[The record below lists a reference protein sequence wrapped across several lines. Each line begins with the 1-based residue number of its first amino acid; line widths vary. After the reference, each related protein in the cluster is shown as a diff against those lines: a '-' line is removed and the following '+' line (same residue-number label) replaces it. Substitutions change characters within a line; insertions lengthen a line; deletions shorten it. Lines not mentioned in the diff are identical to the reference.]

1 MSVATQSLFAVLKAT
16 VGPWAVPIK
25 SSMTA
30 IKSLMLVSV
39 VAGTLAWP
47 SYSALAETAVG
58 TTAAPVA
65 SPKPEGKTSAEAP
78 AAAQATSV
86 SPDKPGDKSTDKPS
100 AQASASPS
108 DKPTDKSNAPGE
120 PPVLD
125 PNKFFGHAKSGYAA
139 AQLCPEICAKLFCYC
154 GCDMTDDHDSLLD
167 CFTTD
172 HGVDCHICQEEALIA
187 LKMKREGKTMKQIQQ
202 AIDIMFEKE
211 YPFDEPSAVIQKYRK
226 NRLWQPGTVKTL
238 GKAGSAAG
246 TNSAK
251 AGQASGN
258 STQSASGKAAPASGK
273 TASNSSGKPL
283 LGKNG
288 QPVGACCAGHSKEKK

>member
-1 MSVATQSLFAVLKAT
+1 MSTSAKLLLLASL
-16 VGPWAVPIK
+16 
-25 SSMTA
+25 TA
-30 IKSLMLVSV
+30 
-39 VAGTLAWP
+39 ATLAWP
-47 SYSALAETAVG
+47 TSSALAETAE
-58 TTAAPVA
+58 A
-65 SPKPEGKTSAEAP
+65 KPSADIA
-78 AAAQATSV
+78 AAAQT
-86 SPDKPGDKSTDKPS
+86 
-100 AQASASPS
+100 PS
-108 DKPTDKSNAPGE
+108 DKPGEKSSTEASAGPSDKPSVPGE

-125 PNKFFGHAKSGYAA
+125 PNRFFGHAKSGYAA

-187 LKMKREGKTMKQIQQ
+187 LKMKREGKSMKQIQQ

-211 YPFDEPSAVIQKYRK
+211 YPFDEPTAVIQKYRK

-238 GKAGSAAG
+238 DKPGSAAAKSSP
-246 TNSAK
+246 TSPRNSA
-251 AGQASGN
+251 GTAS
-258 STQSASGKAAPASGK
+258 QSASAKPGTTSAKSATSA
-273 TASNSSGKPL
+273 GKPI

>member
-1 MSVATQSLFAVLKAT
+1 MSTSAKLLLLASL
-16 VGPWAVPIK
+16 
-25 SSMTA
+25 TA
-30 IKSLMLVSV
+30 
-39 VAGTLAWP
+39 ATLAWP
-47 SYSALAETAVG
+47 TSSAVAETAVKPA
-58 TTAAPVA
+58 AAPVA
-65 SPKPEGKTSAEAP
+65 SQTPEAKTSAETP
-78 AAAQATSV
+78 ATTQTTGV
-86 SPDKPGDKSTDKPS
+86 NPNDKSS
-100 AQASASPS
+100 AQASGNPSGNPS
-108 DKPTDKSNAPGE
+108 DKPSVPGE

-187 LKMKREGKTMKQIQQ
+187 LKMKREGKSMKQIQQ

-211 YPFDEPSAVIQKYRK
+211 YPFDEPTAVIQKYRK

-238 GKAGSAAG
+238 DKPGSAAAKSSPPPAG
-246 TNSAK
+246 NSA
-251 AGQASGN
+251 GTS
-258 STQSASGKAAPASGK
+258 QSASGKPGTTPAKSA
-273 TASNSSGKPL
+273 TSAGKPI

>member
-1 MSVATQSLFAVLKAT
+1 MSISA
-16 VGPWAVPIK
+16 
-25 SSMTA
+25 
-30 IKSLMLVSV
+30 KSLLLTSLT
-39 VAGTLAWP
+39 VATLAWQT
-47 SYSALAETAVG
+47 SSALAETA
-58 TTAAPVA
+58 AA
-65 SPKPEGKTSAEAP
+65 KPAADIAAATQTPSDTSSEKPSEKLSSETSA
-78 AAAQATSV
+78 
-86 SPDKPGDKSTDKPS
+86 G
-100 AQASASPS
+100 PS
-108 DKPTDKSNAPGE
+108 DKPNGNSSGNPSDKPSVPGE

-125 PNKFFGHAKSGYAA
+125 PNRFFGHAKSGYAA

-187 LKMKREGKTMKQIQQ
+187 LKMKREGKSMKQIQQ

-211 YPFDEPSAVIQKYRK
+211 YPFDEPTAVIQKYRK

-238 GKAGSAAG
+238 DKPGSAAAKTSPTPAG
-246 TNSAK
+246 NSA
-251 AGQASGN
+251 GTAS
-258 STQSASGKAAPASGK
+258 QSASGKPGATSQKPATS
-273 TASNSSGKPL
+273 AGKPI

>member
-1 MSVATQSLFAVLKAT
+1 MSISA
-16 VGPWAVPIK
+16 
-25 SSMTA
+25 
-30 IKSLMLVSV
+30 KSLLLTSLT
-39 VAGTLAWP
+39 VATLAWQT
-47 SYSALAETAVG
+47 SSALAETA
-58 TTAAPVA
+58 AA
-65 SPKPEGKTSAEAP
+65 KP
-78 AAAQATSV
+78 AADIAAATQTPSDT
-86 SPDKPGDKSTDKPS
+86 SSEKPSEKLSSEASAGPGDKPS
-100 AQASASPS
+100 V
-108 DKPTDKSNAPGE
+108 PGE

-125 PNKFFGHAKSGYAA
+125 PNRFFGHAKSGYAA

-187 LKMKREGKTMKQIQQ
+187 LKMKREGKSMKQIQQ

-211 YPFDEPSAVIQKYRK
+211 YPFDEPTAVIQKYRK

-238 GKAGSAAG
+238 DKPGSAAAKSSPTPAGNNAG
-246 TNSAK
+246 TS
-251 AGQASGN
+251 S
-258 STQSASGKAAPASGK
+258 QSASGKPGTTSAKSATSA
-273 TASNSSGKPL
+273 GKPI

>member
-1 MSVATQSLFAVLKAT
+1 M
-16 VGPWAVPIK
+16 VGTIIA
-25 SSMTA
+25 A
-30 IKSLMLVSV
+30 
-39 VAGTLAWP
+39 TLAWP
-47 SYSALAETAVG
+47 TASVFAETAA
-58 TTAAPVA
+58 TPTDAPVA
-65 SPKPEGKTSAEAP
+65 SPKPEAKASAEAP

-86 SPDKPGDKSTDKPS
+86 SPDKPGDKST
-100 AQASASPS
+100 
-108 DKPTDKSNAPGE
+108 APGE

-226 NRLWQPGTVKTL
+226 NRLWHPGTVKTL

-246 TNSAK
+246 KSSK
-251 AGQASGN
+251 GASV
-258 STQSASGKAAPASGK
+258 KAA
-273 TASNSSGKPL
+273 TASGKPL

>member
-1 MSVATQSLFAVLKAT
+1 MSAAPLFSSLHSTTDLESARKVS
-16 VGPWAVPIK
+16 K
-25 SSMTA
+25 SSKTA
-30 IKSLMLVSV
+30 FRSLMIASTFAAAMLTMTWV
-39 VAGTLAWP
+39 P
-47 SYSALAETAVG
+47 SARSEASATEVPSAKPEV
-58 TTAAPVA
+58 
-65 SPKPEGKTSAEAP
+65 SPKPSTTPQAASENAQSSNGDPSGVGATDKS
-78 AAAQATSV
+78 AAA
-86 SPDKPGDKSTDKPS
+86 TDKPS
-100 AQASASPS
+100 V
-108 DKPTDKSNAPGE
+108 PGE

-211 YPFDEPSAVIQKYRK
+211 YPFDDPSAVIQKYRK
-226 NRLWQPGTVKTL
+226 NRLWQPGTLKSL
-238 GKAGSAAG
+238 GKSGSVLAKPGTTQAG
-246 TNSAK
+246 K
-251 AGQASGN
+251 ANGKS
-258 STQSASGKAAPASGK
+258 SQSAGAKSSVSA
-273 TASNSSGKPL
+273 SGKPL

-288 QPVGACCAGHSKEKK
+288 QPVGACCAGHSKDKK

>member
-1 MSVATQSLFAVLKAT
+1 MSAAPLFSSLHSTTDLESARKVS
-16 VGPWAVPIK
+16 K
-25 SSMTA
+25 SSKTA
-30 IKSLMLVSV
+30 FRSLMLASTFAAAMLTMTWV
-39 VAGTLAWP
+39 P
-47 SYSALAETAVG
+47 SAR
-58 TTAAPVA
+58 
-65 SPKPEGKTSAEAP
+65 AEAS
-78 AAAQATSV
+78 A
-86 SPDKPGDKSTDKPS
+86 TDKPS
-100 AQASASPS
+100 V
-108 DKPTDKSNAPGE
+108 PGE

-211 YPFDEPSAVIQKYRK
+211 YPFDDPSAVIQKYRK
-226 NRLWQPGTVKTL
+226 NRLWQPGTLKTL
-238 GKAGSAAG
+238 GKSGGVLAKPGTTQAG
-246 TNSAK
+246 K
-251 AGQASGN
+251 ANGKS
-258 STQSASGKAAPASGK
+258 SQSAGAKSSVSA
-273 TASNSSGKPL
+273 SGKPL

-288 QPVGACCAGHSKEKK
+288 QPVGACCAGHSKDKK

>member
-1 MSVATQSLFAVLKAT
+1 MSVVPKSLFAVAKAPAR
-16 VGPWAVPIK
+16 PWATPIK

-30 IKSLMLVSV
+30 IKSLMVGTII
-39 VAGTLAWP
+39 AATLALP
-47 SYSALAETAVG
+47 TPSALAETAV
-58 TTAAPVA
+58 TPATAPIASQKPEAKTAA
-65 SPKPEGKTSAEAP
+65 ENP

-86 SPDKPGDKSTDKPS
+86 SPDKP
-100 AQASASPS
+100 
-108 DKPTDKSNAPGE
+108 NAPGE

-238 GKAGSAAG
+238 GKAGSAASKSSG
-246 TNSAK
+246 AK
-251 AGQASGN
+251 TSNANGKS
-258 STQSASGKAAPASGK
+258 SKSASGKAAPASGK
-273 TASNSSGKPL
+273 TASKSSGKPL

-288 QPVGACCAGHSKEKK
+288 QPVGACCAGHNKGKTPILRNSNP

>member
-1 MSVATQSLFAVLKAT
+1 MSTSAKLLLLASL
-16 VGPWAVPIK
+16 
-25 SSMTA
+25 TA
-30 IKSLMLVSV
+30 
-39 VAGTLAWP
+39 ATLAWP
-47 SYSALAETAVG
+47 TASAVAETAVKP
-58 TTAAPVA
+58 TAAPVA
-65 SPKPEGKTSAEAP
+65 SQTPEAKTSANAEAATQATGVNPNDKSSAP
-78 AAAQATSV
+78 AN
-86 SPDKPGDKSTDKPS
+86 GN
-100 AQASASPS
+100 PS
-108 DKPTDKSNAPGE
+108 DKPSGNPSDKPSVPGE

>member
-1 MSVATQSLFAVLKAT
+1 MSTSAKLLLLTSLTVA
-16 VGPWAVPIK
+16 
-25 SSMTA
+25 
-30 IKSLMLVSV
+30 
-39 VAGTLAWP
+39 TLAW
-47 SYSALAETAVG
+47 STSSVLAETA
-58 TTAAPVA
+58 AA
-65 SPKPEGKTSAEAP
+65 KPAADIA
-78 AAAQATSV
+78 AAAQT
-86 SPDKPGDKSTDKPS
+86 
-100 AQASASPS
+100 PS
-108 DKPTDKSNAPGE
+108 DKPSEKSSTEASAGPSDKPSGNPSDKPSVPGE

-187 LKMKREGKTMKQIQQ
+187 LKMKREGKSMKQIQQ

-211 YPFDEPSAVIQKYRK
+211 YPFDEPTAVIQKYRK

-238 GKAGSAAG
+238 DKPGSAAAKSSPTSAG
-246 TNSAK
+246 NSA
-251 AGQASGN
+251 GTAS
-258 STQSASGKAAPASGK
+258 QSASGKPGTTSQKPATS
-273 TASNSSGKPL
+273 AGKPI

>member
-1 MSVATQSLFAVLKAT
+1 MSISA
-16 VGPWAVPIK
+16 
-25 SSMTA
+25 
-30 IKSLMLVSV
+30 KSLLLTSLT
-39 VAGTLAWP
+39 VATLAWP
-47 SYSALAETAVG
+47 TSSALAETA
-58 TTAAPVA
+58 AA
-65 SPKPEGKTSAEAP
+65 KPAADIAAATQTPSEKPSEKLSSETSA
-78 AAAQATSV
+78 
-86 SPDKPGDKSTDKPS
+86 G
-100 AQASASPS
+100 PS
-108 DKPTDKSNAPGE
+108 DKPNGNSSGNPSDKPSVPGE

-125 PNKFFGHAKSGYAA
+125 PNRFFGHAKSGYAA

-187 LKMKREGKTMKQIQQ
+187 LKMKREGKSMKQIQQ

-211 YPFDEPSAVIQKYRK
+211 YPFDEPTAVIQKYRK

-238 GKAGSAAG
+238 DKPGSAPG

-251 AGQASGN
+251 AGQAPGK

>member
-1 MSVATQSLFAVLKAT
+1 MSTSA
-16 VGPWAVPIK
+16 
-25 SSMTA
+25 
-30 IKSLMLVSV
+30 KSLLLTSLT
-39 VAGTLAWP
+39 VATLAWP
-47 SYSALAETAVG
+47 TSSALAETA
-58 TTAAPVA
+58 AA
-65 SPKPEGKTSAEAP
+65 KP
-78 AAAQATSV
+78 AADIAAATQTPS
-86 SPDKPGDKSTDKPS
+86 DKSSDKPS
-100 AQASASPS
+100 EKSSSETSAGPS
-108 DKPTDKSNAPGE
+108 DKPNGNSSGNPSDKPSVPGE

-125 PNKFFGHAKSGYAA
+125 PNRFFGHAKSGYAA

-187 LKMKREGKTMKQIQQ
+187 LKMKREGKSMKQIQQ

-211 YPFDEPSAVIQKYRK
+211 YPFDEPTAVIQKYRK

-238 GKAGSAAG
+238 DKPGSAAAKSSATPNG
-246 TNSAK
+246 NSA
-251 AGQASGN
+251 GTAS
-258 STQSASGKAAPASGK
+258 QSASGKPGNTSAKPATS
-273 TASNSSGKPL
+273 AGKPI

>member
-1 MSVATQSLFAVLKAT
+1 MSTSAKLLLLASL
-16 VGPWAVPIK
+16 
-25 SSMTA
+25 TA
-30 IKSLMLVSV
+30 
-39 VAGTLAWP
+39 ATLAWP
-47 SYSALAETAVG
+47 TSSAVAETAVKPA
-58 TTAAPVA
+58 AAPVA
-65 SPKPEGKTSAEAP
+65 SQTPEAKTSANAE
-78 AAAQATSV
+78 AAAQATGV
-86 SPDKPGDKSTDKPS
+86 NPNDKSS
-100 AQASASPS
+100 AQASGSPNDKPSGNPS
-108 DKPTDKSNAPGE
+108 DKPSVPGE

-172 HGVDCHICQEEALIA
+172 HGVDCHICQEEAHIA
-187 LKMKREGKTMKQIQQ
+187 LKMKREGKSMKQIQQ

-211 YPFDEPSAVIQKYRK
+211 YPFDEPTAVIQKYRK

-238 GKAGSAAG
+238 DKPGSAAAKSSPTPAG
-246 TNSAK
+246 NSA
-251 AGQASGN
+251 GTS
-258 STQSASGKAAPASGK
+258 SQSASGKPGTTSAKSATSA
-273 TASNSSGKPL
+273 GKPI

>member
-1 MSVATQSLFAVLKAT
+1 MSTAAKLLLLASL
-16 VGPWAVPIK
+16 
-25 SSMTA
+25 TA
-30 IKSLMLVSV
+30 
-39 VAGTLAWP
+39 ATLAWP
-47 SYSALAETAVG
+47 TSSAVAETAVKPA
-58 TTAAPVA
+58 AAPVA
-65 SPKPEGKTSAEAP
+65 SQTPEAKTSANAEATT
-78 AAAQATSV
+78 QATS
-86 SPDKPGDKSTDKPS
+86 
-100 AQASASPS
+100 ASP
-108 DKPTDKSNAPGE
+108 DKPTDKSSAQASGSPNDKPSGNPSDKPSVPGE

-187 LKMKREGKTMKQIQQ
+187 LKMKREGKSMKQIQQ

-211 YPFDEPSAVIQKYRK
+211 YPFDEPTAVIQKYRK

-238 GKAGSAAG
+238 DKSGSAAAKSSPTPTG
-246 TNSAK
+246 NSA
-251 AGQASGN
+251 GTS
-258 STQSASGKAAPASGK
+258 QSASGKPGTTSAKSATSA
-273 TASNSSGKPL
+273 GKPI

>member
-1 MSVATQSLFAVLKAT
+1 MSTSAKLLLLASLTVA
-16 VGPWAVPIK
+16 
-25 SSMTA
+25 
-30 IKSLMLVSV
+30 
-39 VAGTLAWP
+39 TLAWP
-47 SYSALAETAVG
+47 TSSALAETA
-58 TTAAPVA
+58 AA
-65 SPKPEGKTSAEAP
+65 KPSADI
-78 AAAQATSV
+78 AAATQTAS
-86 SPDKPGDKSTDKPS
+86 DKPS
-100 AQASASPS
+100 EKSSTETSAGPS
-108 DKPTDKSNAPGE
+108 DKPNANPSDKPSVPGE

-187 LKMKREGKTMKQIQQ
+187 LKMKREGKSMKQIQQ

-211 YPFDEPSAVIQKYRK
+211 YPFDEPTAVIQKYRK

-238 GKAGSAAG
+238 DKPGTAAAKSGPTPGGNSAG
-246 TNSAK
+246 TS
-251 AGQASGN
+251 S
-258 STQSASGKAAPASGK
+258 QSASGKPGTTSAKSAKSA
-273 TASNSSGKPL
+273 GKPI

>member
-1 MSVATQSLFAVLKAT
+1 MSTSAKLLLLASL
-16 VGPWAVPIK
+16 
-25 SSMTA
+25 TA
-30 IKSLMLVSV
+30 
-39 VAGTLAWP
+39 ATLAWP
-47 SYSALAETAVG
+47 TASAVAETAVKP
-58 TTAAPVA
+58 TAAPVA
-65 SPKPEGKTSAEAP
+65 SQTPEAKTSANAEAATQATGVNPNDKSSAP
-78 AAAQATSV
+78 AN
-86 SPDKPGDKSTDKPS
+86 GN
-100 AQASASPS
+100 PS
-108 DKPTDKSNAPGE
+108 DKPSGNPSDKPSVPGE

-187 LKMKREGKTMKQIQQ
+187 LKMKREGKSMKQIQQ

-211 YPFDEPSAVIQKYRK
+211 YPFDEPTAVIQKYRK

-238 GKAGSAAG
+238 DKPGSAPG

-251 AGQASGN
+251 AGQAPGK

>member
-1 MSVATQSLFAVLKAT
+1 MSTSAKLLLLASLTAAT
-16 VGPWAVPIK
+16 
-25 SSMTA
+25 
-30 IKSLMLVSV
+30 LV
-39 VAGTLAWP
+39 WP
-47 SYSALAETAVG
+47 TSSALAETA
-58 TTAAPVA
+58 
-65 SPKPEGKTSAEAP
+65 EA
-78 AAAQATSV
+78 
-86 SPDKPGDKSTDKPS
+86 KPS
-100 AQASASPS
+100 ADIAAATQTPS
-108 DKPTDKSNAPGE
+108 DKPIEKSSTETSAGPSDKPNGNPGDKPSVPGE

-187 LKMKREGKTMKQIQQ
+187 LKMKREGKSMKQIQQ

-211 YPFDEPSAVIQKYRK
+211 YPFDEPTAVIQKYRK

-238 GKAGSAAG
+238 DKPGTAAAKNSPTPPRNSAVTSSQSASSKPG

-251 AGQASGN
+251 
-258 STQSASGKAAPASGK
+258 SA
-273 TASNSSGKPL
+273 TSSGKPI